1 MPAAERLRLRRA
13 FGRRAERIAAE
24 QSASEAARTAHL
36 DLAESYRSVIESYEK
51 LEALRPAARSVA

>member
-1 MPAAERLRLRRA
+1 MDLHYYRQRERSERL
-13 FGRRAERIAAE
+13 AAQ

-51 LEALRPAARSVA
+51 LEMLRPKARSVA